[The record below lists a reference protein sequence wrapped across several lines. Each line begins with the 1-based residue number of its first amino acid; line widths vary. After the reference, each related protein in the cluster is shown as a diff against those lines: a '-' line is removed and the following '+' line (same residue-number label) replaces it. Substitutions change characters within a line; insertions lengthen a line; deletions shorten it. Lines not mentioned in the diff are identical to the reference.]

1 MISSHKE
8 KLITIFFNEI
18 SLLFF
23 LRSIEGVQSET
34 LDYFRSS
41 AKELIA
47 ERGAEDALAAALAL
61 ISGSTKITSRS
72 MLSSKEVRPRATNK
86 CLFTVVDIFFHVFIQ
101 VNKKSIS
108 IQCNE

>member
-1 MISSHKE
+1 M
-8 KLITIFFNEI
+8 
-18 SLLFF
+18 
-23 LRSIEGVQSET
+23 QSET

-72 MLSSKEVRPRATNK
+72 MLSSKEVRPWATNK
-86 CLFTVVDIFFHVFIQ
+86 CLFTVVEQILNLCVDIFFHMFLY
-101 VNKKSIS
+101 K
-108 IQCNE
+108 